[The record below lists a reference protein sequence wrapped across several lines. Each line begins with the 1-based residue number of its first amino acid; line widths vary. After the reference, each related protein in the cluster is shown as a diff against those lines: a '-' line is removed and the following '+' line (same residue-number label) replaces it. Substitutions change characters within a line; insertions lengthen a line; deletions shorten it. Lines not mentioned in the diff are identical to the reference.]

1 MSFLETNKI
10 YIIEREVS
18 IMATK
23 KNVKEETKV
32 ENIVEETTEEKVEE
46 TVSEEKSEAGS
57 TEPEVKESRW
67 DKIKKFGKEKA
78 LPVAKKA
85 VKAAGL
91 IAVGAGATLG
101 VLAVMT
107 KPDGTEYEALP
118 ENDDL
123 VPADEFIEGEA
134 EIVEDGTEE

>member
-46 TVSEEKSEAGS
+46 TVSEEKR
-57 TEPEVKESRW
+57 SR
-67 DKIKKFGKEKA
+67 
-78 LPVAKKA
+78 
-85 VKAAGL
+85 
-91 IAVGAGATLG
+91 
-101 VLAVMT
+101 
-107 KPDGTEYEALP
+107 
-118 ENDDL
+118 NL
-123 VPADEFIEGEA
+123 VRRKLYQ
-134 EIVEDGTEE
+134 

>member
-1 MSFLETNKI
+1 
-10 YIIEREVS
+10 
-18 IMATK
+18 MATK

-32 ENIVEETTEEKVEE
+32 EENIVEETTEEKVEE
-46 TVSEEKSEAGS
+46 TGTEEKSETGS

-85 VKAAGL
+85 AKAAGL

-107 KPDGTEYEALP
+107 KPDGTEYDTLP
-118 ENDDL
+118 KDDEL
-123 VPADEFIEGEA
+123 VPADDFIEGEA